1 MSLTDPITLQDVTM
15 FSPDEKSDLMT
26 SSESESED
34 EQADYRE
41 DNMLSPRVAFYV
53 SIYFPLV
60 CIFSL
65 NLLVFRW
72 NESYRVL

>member
-15 FSPDEKSDLMT
+15 FSPAEKSDFMT
-26 SSESESED
+26 SSESED
-34 EQADYRE
+34 EQADDRE
-41 DNMLSPRVAFYV
+41 DNMWSPRIAFYV

-65 NLLVFRW
+65 NLLVF
-72 NESYRVL
+72 